1 MKLLFRIFLSLSWLL
16 LGLNSGTKAHAL
28 QDCMMFS
35 PARSVKHAEYIV
47 PPFKVCNDIISPK
60 YTPPANE
67 YKYERVYEER
77 DEENTSTPTVKKKK
91 NSDCVNY
98 FTAFYST
105 SSKYFHYFP
114 DECLPPERHSAFI
127 SLPRTI
133 AFGVFLI

>member
-16 LGLNSGTKAHAL
+16 LGLNSGTQGHEL
-28 QDCMMFS
+28 DGCILYS
-35 PARSVKHAEYIV
+35 PARNVLHESYVV
-47 PPFKVCNDIISPK
+47 PPFKVCNESILPK

-77 DEENTSTPTVKKKK
+77 DEQNTTSPTIKKKK
-91 NSDCVNY
+91 SSNYSNY

-114 DECLPPERHSAFI
+114 DECPFSERHSTFI
-127 SLPRTI
+127 SLSRTI